1 MITSEQVKELRD
13 ATGISIM
20 QCRKALEEA
29 NGDMEKAAT
38 ILKKKGADIAAK
50 KADRTLGA
58 GRIAAYIHGSGNT
71 AAMVEL
77 SCETDF
83 VAKNEE
89 FLALAYDIAM
99 QIVAT
104 DPKYLKAEDITAE
117 EREKMKEVFMT
128 EVDASKPEAI
138 KEKIITGKLD
148 AYFNEQILLE
158 QPFIKNGDV
167 KIKDLIQDAIQKFG
181 EKTEIRRFVRY
192 SSKAKT
198 TC

>member
-13 ATGISIM
+13 LTGISIM

-29 NGDMEKAAT
+29 NGDMEKAKT
-38 ILKKKGADIAAK
+38 FLRKKGADVAAK

-58 GRIAAYIHGSGNT
+58 SRIAAYVHSSGNV

-89 FLALAYDIAM
+89 FYNTARDIAM

-104 DPKYLKAEDITAE
+104 DPKYLKVEDITEE
-117 EREKMKEVFMT
+117 ERNKMKEVFLV
-128 EVDASKPEAI
+128 EVDQSKPAEI

-148 AYFNEQILLE
+148 AYFNEQVLLE
-158 QPFIKNGDV
+158 QVFIKNDEF
-167 KIKDLIQDAIQKFG
+167 KIKDLIQGVIQKFG
-181 EKTEIRRFVRY
+181 EKTEIRRFIRY
-192 SSKAKT
+192 SSKPKT

>member
-1 MITSEQVKELRD
+1 MITSEQVKDLRD
-13 ATGISIM
+13 LTGISIM

-29 NGDMEKAAT
+29 NGDMEKAKT
-38 ILKKKGADIAAK
+38 FLRKKGADIAAK

-58 GRIAAYIHGSGNT
+58 GRIAAYVHSSGNV

-89 FLALAYDIAM
+89 FYNVARDIAM

-104 DPKYLKAEDITAE
+104 DPKYLKVEDINEE
-117 EREKMKEVFMT
+117 EREKMKEVFLV
-128 EVDASKPEAI
+128 EVDQSKPVEI

-148 AYFNEQILLE
+148 AYFNEQVLLE
-158 QPFIKNGDV
+158 QVFIKNDEF
-167 KIKDLIQDAIQKFG
+167 KIKDLIQGVIQKFG
-181 EKTEIRRFVRY
+181 EKTEIRR
-192 SSKAKT
+192 T
-198 TC
+198 

>member
-13 ATGISIM
+13 LTGISIM

-29 NGDMEKAAT
+29 NGDMEKAKT
-38 ILKKKGADIAAK
+38 FLRKKGADIAAK

-58 GRIAAYIHGSGNT
+58 GRIAAYVHSSGT
-71 AAMVEL
+71 VAAMVEL

-89 FLALAYDIAM
+89 FYNVARDIAM

-104 DPKYLKAEDITAE
+104 DPKYLKIEDITAE
-117 EREKMKEVFMT
+117 EREKMKEVFLV
-128 EVDASKPEAI
+128 EVDQKKPADI
-138 KEKIITGKLD
+138 KEKIISGKLD
-148 AYFNEQILLE
+148 AYFNEQVLLE
-158 QPFIKNGDV
+158 QVFIKNEDF
-167 KIKDLIQDAIQKFG
+167 KIKDLIQGVIQKFG

-192 SSKAKT
+192 TSKAKT

>member
-1 MITSEQVKELRD
+1 V
-13 ATGISIM
+13 
-20 QCRKALEEA
+20 
-29 NGDMEKAAT
+29 
-38 ILKKKGADIAAK
+38 
-50 KADRTLGA
+50 
-58 GRIAAYIHGSGNT
+58 

-89 FLALAYDIAM
+89 FFNVARDIAM

-104 DPKYLKAEDITAE
+104 DPKYLKAEDISEE
-117 EREKMKEVFMT
+117 ERNKMKEVFLV
-128 EVDASKPEAI
+128 EVDQSKSAEI

-158 QPFIKNGDV
+158 QVFIKNDEF
-167 KIKDLIQDAIQKFG
+167 KIKDLIQGVIQKFG

-192 SSKAKT
+192 SSKPKV